1 MKKNLL
7 AGLVAALFVSGAS
20 AFDPFV
26 VKDIRIEG
34 IQRTEAGT
42 VFSYLP
48 VKVGD
53 TLTDEKSSQAIK
65 ALFATG
71 FFKDVRLEID
81 GDVLVVALE
90 ERPAIYSID
99 FVGLKEFD
107 KDQLKKALRENG
119 IAEGRIFDRAT
130 LERAEQELKRQYL
143 SRGKYG
149 VVITTTITP
158 LERNR
163 VGINFNVEE
172 GDAAAIKQINLV
184 GVSAFKEKDL
194 IDQFQLRTPNW
205 ITWYTKNDQYSRQKL
220 AADLESLRSYYLNR
234 GYLEFN
240 VESTQVSISPDKKD
254 IYITVSVVEGERYA
268 VSSVKLA
275 GELLLSEEELR
286 KLVKVKPG
294 EVFSREKL
302 NESTKAI
309 SDRLGAQGYAFA
321 NVNAAPEL
329 DKDKRQVAF
338 TIFVDPGKRVYVRR
352 INVTGN
358 TKSRDEVVRQEMRQ
372 IEGAWYDADKVQLSK
387 QRIDKTNY
395 FGEVN
400 VETPPVPGTTDQVD
414 VNVGVTEKNTGNIS
428 LGAGFSS
435 AEKLI
440 LSGSISQ
447 QNLFGSGKHATIAL
461 NTGSINR
468 TAVFSY
474 TKPYFT
480 VDGISQGFDVYH
492 RRVDPSSL
500 TVAQYTSKSTG
511 GGVRW
516 GIPIGEKESISFGP
530 SIDYTSLDVT
540 PGVSPQQYVDFVNK
554 YGSANTTVLG
564 TVGYAY
570 NSLDSVLYPTK
581 GTIHAAGAELSTPVG
596 DLKFYKLNYKYQRYV
611 PLSKDFTLYMSGE
624 AGYGNGY
631 SGDELPFYKNFYA
644 GGMGTIRG
652 YQTASL
658 GPRVVNADGS
668 LSDQRTGGNRR
679 IAGSVE
685 LLFPLPG
692 LGLDKSLRLGPFVD
706 AAQVWGQSSDGQDVG
721 PIRFTTG
728 LSAIWTSP
736 MGPLKFAVGTP
747 LNKQSGDKLQAFQ
760 FQMGQSF

>member
-71 FFKDVRLEID
+71 FFKDVRLEIE

-107 KDQLKKALRENG
+107 KDQLKKALRDNG

-184 GVSAFKEKDL
+184 GVTAFKEKDL

-275 GELLLSEEELR
+275 GDLLLSEEELR

-329 DKDKRQVAF
+329 DKEKRQVAF

-358 TKSRDEVVRQEMRQ
+358 TKSRDEVIRQEMRQ

-395 FGEVN
+395 FGEVS

-435 AEKLI
+435 SEKLI

-474 TKPYFT
+474 TNPYFT

-530 SIDYTSLDVT
+530 SVDYTSLDVT

-581 GTIHAAGAELSTPVG
+581 GTIHTAGAELSTPVG

-611 PLSKDFTLYMSGE
+611 PLSKDLTLYMSGE

-706 AAQVWGQSSDGQDVG
+706 AAQVWGQNVDGQDIG

>member
-474 TKPYFT
+474 TNPYFT

-611 PLSKDFTLYMSGE
+611 PVSKDFTLCMSGE

>member
-474 TKPYFT
+474 TNPYFT